1 MFLNTFR
8 HCVYHSKPVFTRTM
22 SVYSVYITRPDIP
35 NIAIELLKK
44 KGYNV
49 TVWPHMTPIPREELL
64 KEIVGKDALYC
75 VITDKIDAE
84 VLNKGDKLKVI
95 STMSVGYEH
104 LDINEIKKRNIS
116 IGYTPGVL
124 TDAVAELTVGLLIA
138 TTRRFFES
146 HQALLDGEWPTWSAL
161 WMCGVGLKNSTVG
174 IVGFGRIGQ
183 AVAKRLIPFGVSQI
197 VYSGRSKK
205 PEEKE
210 FNAKFM
216 SLDELVTISDF
227 VIVTC
232 ALTPETKGM
241 FHKDIFKKMKP
252 TSIFVNTSRGGV
264 VQQDDLINA
273 LKTNTIGAAGLDVMT
288 PEPLPTDH
296 ELLQLKNCVVIPH
309 IGSATYES
317 RHNMAQ
323 LTANNIIAALEKKPM
338 PASL

>member
-1 MFLNTFR
+1 
-8 HCVYHSKPVFTRTM
+8 
-22 SVYSVYITRPDIP
+22 
-35 NIAIELLKK
+35 
-44 KGYNV
+44 
-49 TVWPHMTPIPREELL
+49 
-64 KEIVGKDALYC
+64 
-75 VITDKIDAE
+75 
-84 VLNKGDKLKVI
+84 
-95 STMSVGYEH
+95 
-104 LDINEIKKRNIS
+104 
-116 IGYTPGVL
+116 
-124 TDAVAELTVGLLIA
+124 
-138 TTRRFFES
+138 
-146 HQALLDGEWPTWSAL
+146 
-161 WMCGVGLKNSTVG
+161 MCGVGLKNSTVG

-252 TSIFVNTSRGGV
+252 TSIFVNTSRGGELILSLKFFFNGFLCFQWVISGV

-296 ELLQLKNCVVIPH
+296 ELLQLKNCGKV
-309 IGSATYES
+309 
-317 RHNMAQ
+317 
-323 LTANNIIAALEKKPM
+323 
-338 PASL
+338 